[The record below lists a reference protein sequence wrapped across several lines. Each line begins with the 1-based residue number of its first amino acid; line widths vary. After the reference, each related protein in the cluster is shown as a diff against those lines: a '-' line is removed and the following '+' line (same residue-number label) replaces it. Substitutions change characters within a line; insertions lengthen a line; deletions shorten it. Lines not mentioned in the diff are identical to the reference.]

1 MDTTHVVPGDLNNL
15 KLRSKL
21 HQNAGRHIGY
31 LSDHLGTGEHRGRDH
46 TTFCIEVRAEARK
59 AEPFD
64 SIVVDSDVRDIEKSV
79 DRETDLVRLSH
90 FAVVIKV
97 HVGHLIRV
105 KRSRGKKVSVRVL
118 GI

>member
-1 MDTTHVVPGDLNNL
+1 MDTTHVVPSDLNNL

-21 HQNAGRHIGY
+21 HRNAGRHIGY
-31 LSDHLGTGEHRGRDH
+31 LSDHLGTGEHQGRYH
-46 TTFCIEVRAEARK
+46 MTFCIEVCAEDRK

-64 SIVVDSDVRDIEKSV
+64 SIVIGADVLDIEKSV

-90 FAVVIKV
+90 FAVVIKA
-97 HVGHLIRV
+97 HVGHLIHV